1 MFINEELQ
9 NHLETS
15 PTIKSQSAIIAE
27 WNMNIPTNILKIGN
41 YRYRKSSPDSQYFAL
56 PNSFDPNET
65 KDSTVKFYYGATDSD
80 IIVDGTFSD
89 DGLPTTLKDK
99 NSKNEMLYSLE
110 DCFKPFRPRS
120 GINKARYMDTTK
132 ISWLHNA
139 NINMA
144 RRPRYYMS
152 DKNDLFKYWSSY
164 RYEDGERGIS
174 KPYNGQYF
182 IDDVAPFV
190 VYKKSMP
197 ANRVVVKMQTNVGDI
212 NLGLAN
218 DPYYGANNGTTPVR
232 WKIQYLKNNSWS
244 DIISFNESSKRK
256 DNSEIVKS
264 DGYVE
269 LAYGLK
275 VPEKYKDIFI
285 YAETYSSTSPL
296 PKQSKNGYAYLITTD
311 STSLGQFHIWIDEA
325 EDYEVFTP
333 EYGWYLQEETVD
345 RLTNFVTD
353 LTSPPSFISPI
364 DGSIKYREFE
374 YFSGIRVVVE
384 TMKKDSA
391 IFDLIEISPRLTA
404 NLTDKTV
411 SFDVQKAASDLG
423 VSGLPVSQLL
433 TATGSLSLFDY
444 DDAFNYNNSL
454 SIIKDYITRH
464 MQVKIYEII
473 VDVNGYDYYVPIKT
487 MYSSGFPKL
496 NNKEKSVDMELKDL
510 YFYFD
515 SLTAPQMLLTNVSTS
530 TAVSLLLDSIGFS
543 NYVFKRVE
551 GETELEI
558 PFFFIPPNKT
568 VAEILQDIAVSTQ
581 TAMFLDEYNNFVM
594 MSKKYMLPLES
605 DRPTDVILRGSVDLE
620 DVSVYRNKTIDSDN
634 NELTPPKLA
643 NIIEISSQD
652 NNVYNG
658 GKINYTSRYIQR
670 SYGSIKQASMV
681 DSDKTWIYKPVLLWE
696 VGGTEN
702 TKSINNEVGNQSS
715 YMLSAIP
722 LNSDLSSDIPYVAN
736 NQVKNNIMDLGE
748 GVYWITRYS
757 GYFYSSGEIIR
768 FDAVEYN
775 ISGVGNIWI
784 NSVQEYQKYFSQIS
798 FNGKIYPTGRVRI
811 YSEPNYEEVSGVL
824 KLKNGP
830 VAKHGRGQFGTT
842 IVSHSAGLNP
852 YWYDDNNVRGC
863 TMQSKYIFNTPQ
875 LEYPG
880 QATKDL
886 TLSLGDAGINNTLA
900 KKTTRNGIIRNFL
913 SSQYISEADIKAK
926 RSTQTGSIQSSA
938 LVMSGP
944 SFTTTETPVDF
955 ISYVY
960 KPLTD
965 KFKHFG
971 TRMRII
977 GRLENSEGTVQTAV
991 GSSTYY
997 TIPGDTPDKNIS
1009 ISGGSGGLGVM
1020 LNPLNNNGYYFE
1032 IVALGTTDISN
1043 QDADTNVNNLIF
1055 YKVMQ
1060 KSGTTEAIP
1069 VKLWEGLGQ
1078 IVVDNGNFTGQSR
1091 LVTEKIVT
1099 VYDLAVEYE
1108 NIPNGRRF
1116 FLYVNGKLITTV
1128 EDTSPLPVYNNM
1140 ALFVRGSSRV
1150 MFENVYAI
1158 TNNYSKTTSGKN
1170 TPAELNTPFNSI
1182 FDPDEIDTNESFR
1195 KYAMSGIIQGT
1206 MLSGIDQSSPPQYNI
1221 YFDEFGT
1228 IMREAATFNV
1238 KYDKAYPAI
1247 FAKLSPTFNRIK
1259 GYTVSGFRAGAY
1271 GAEFIVFNATDQAL
1285 SLDASSGNYL
1295 RIQGITFTQE
1305 NQNTLTVD
1313 DYFSKNSDYSNPD
1326 FKDGLLVSYPNKV
1339 DKEYQDIKLS
1349 RMTYGTKEFNLET
1362 QYVQTQDAANDL
1374 MEWMINKIMKPRKS
1388 LGIKIFAMP
1397 TVQLGDIVS
1406 VNYIENGIDKVGSVD
1421 KRFVVYNI
1429 SYSKDSSG
1437 PSMVVFLSEVA

>member
-15 PTIKSQSAIIAE
+15 PTIRSQSAVIAE
-27 WNMNIPTNILKIGN
+27 WNMNIPTNILHIGN
-41 YRYRKSSPDSQYFAL
+41 YRYRKSEPSSPYFAL

-65 KDSTVKFYYGATDSD
+65 ENSAVKFYYGATDSD
-80 IIVDGTFSD
+80 ITVDGTFND
-89 DGLPTTLKDK
+89 DGLPVTLKSK

-110 DCFKPFRPRS
+110 ECFRPFRPRS
-120 GINKARYMDTTK
+120 GINKARYTDTK
-132 ISWLHNA
+132 NISWLHNS

-174 KPYNGQYF
+174 KPFNGQYA

-190 VYKKSMP
+190 VYKNSMP
-197 ANRVVVKMQTNVGDI
+197 ANRVVVKMQTNIGDI
-212 NLGLAN
+212 NLGLSS
-218 DPYYGANNGTTPVR
+218 DPYYGVKNGTTPVR

-244 DIISFNESSKRK
+244 DIISFNESSRRK

-275 VPEKYKDIFI
+275 VPEKYKDIFV
-285 YAETYSSTSPL
+285 YAETYPSTSPL
-296 PKQSKNGYAYLITTD
+296 PKQSKNGYAYLIAPD
-311 STSLGQFHIWIDEA
+311 ATSVGQFYIWTDESSG
-325 EDYEVFTP
+325 YETFTP
-333 EYGWYLQEETVD
+333 DYGWYLQEETVD
-345 RLTNFVTD
+345 RLTNFATD
-353 LTSPPSFISPI
+353 LTAPPSFISPV

-384 TMKKDSA
+384 TMQKDSA
-391 IFDLIEISPRLTA
+391 IFDLIEISPRLSA

-411 SFDVQKAASDLG
+411 AFDVQKAASDLG

-433 TATGSLSLFDY
+433 TSTGSLSLFDY

-464 MQVKIYEII
+464 MQVKLYEII
-473 VDVNGYDYYVPIKT
+473 VDVDGYDYYVPIKT

-496 NNKEKSVDMELKDL
+496 NNKDKSVDLELKDL

-543 NYVFKRVE
+543 NYMFKRVPE
-551 GETELEI
+551 ETELEI
-558 PFFFIPPNKT
+558 PFFFIPPDKS

-594 MSKKYMLPLES
+594 MSKKYMLPSES
-605 DRPTDVILRGSVDLE
+605 DRSTDITLRGSVDLE
-620 DVSVYRNKTIDSDN
+620 STSVYKNKTIDNDDN
-634 NELTPPKLA
+634 NLTATKLA

-670 SYGSIKQASMV
+670 SYGSIKQASMI
-681 DSDKTWIYKPVLLWE
+681 DNDKTWIYKPVLLWE

-702 TKSINNEVGNQSS
+702 TKSINNEVGNGSS

-722 LNSDLSSDIPYVAN
+722 LNSDLSDVIPYVAN
-736 NQVKNNIMDLGE
+736 NQIKNNILDLGE

-775 ISGVGNIWI
+775 ISGVGNVWI
-784 NSVQEYQKYFSQIS
+784 NNVQEYQKYFSEIS

-811 YSEPNYEEVSGVL
+811 YAEPNYEEVLGVI
-824 KLKNGP
+824 KLKNGK

-863 TMQSKYIFNTPQ
+863 TMQSKYLFNTPQ

-886 TLSLGDAGINNTLA
+886 SLVVGPAGIDNTLA

-913 SSQYISEADIKAK
+913 SSQYISEADIKSK
-926 RSTQTGSIQSSA
+926 RSTETGSIQSSA

-971 TRMRII
+971 ARMRIV
-977 GRLENSEGTVQTAV
+977 GRLQNSSGTVQTAV
-991 GSSTYY
+991 GSTTYY

-1009 ISGGSGGLGVM
+1009 ISGGSGGIGVM
-1020 LNPLNNNGYYFE
+1020 LNPSNNNGYYFE
-1032 IVALGTTDISN
+1032 IVALGTTDVSTTTEN
-1043 QDADTNVNNLIF
+1043 TNVNNLIF

-1091 LVTEKIVT
+1091 MTTDQVVT

-1108 NIPNGRRF
+1108 NIPNGKRF
-1116 FLYVNGKLITTV
+1116 FLYINGKLITTV
-1128 EDTSPLPVYNNM
+1128 EDTSPLPTYNNM
-1140 ALFVRGSSRV
+1140 ALFTRGSSRI
-1150 MFENVYAI
+1150 MFENIYAI

-1170 TPAELNTPFNSI
+1170 TSAELNTPFNSI

-1195 KYAMSGIIQGT
+1195 KYALSGIIQGT
-1206 MLSGIDQSSPPQYNI
+1206 MLSGVDQSSPPQYNV

-1228 IMREAATFNV
+1228 IMREASTFNV

-1259 GYTVSGFRAGAY
+1259 GYSVSGFRAGAY
-1271 GAEFIVFNATDQAL
+1271 GAEFMVFNATDQAL

-1305 NQNTLTVD
+1305 NQNSLTVD
-1313 DYFSKNSDYSNPD
+1313 DYFSKNSDPSNPD
-1326 FKDGLLVSYPNKV
+1326 FKNGLLVSYPNKV
-1339 DKEYQDIKLS
+1339 AKEYQDIKLS

-1362 QYVQTQDAANDL
+1362 PYVQTQDAANEL
-1374 MEWMINKIMKPRKS
+1374 MEWMIGKIMKPRKS
-1388 LGIKIFAMP
+1388 LGIKVFSMP
-1397 TVQLGDIVS
+1397 TVQLGDIVK
-1406 VNYIENGIDKVGSVD
+1406 VDYIENGIDKVGSVD

-1429 SYSKDSSG
+1429 SYSKDSMG

>member
-15 PTIKSQSAIIAE
+15 PTIRSQSAVIAE
-27 WNMNIPTNILKIGN
+27 WNMNIPTNILHIGN
-41 YRYRKSSPDSQYFAL
+41 YRYRKSTPSSPYFAL

-65 KDSTVKFYYGATDSD
+65 ESSSVKFYYGATDSD
-80 IIVDGTFSD
+80 ITVDGTFND
-89 DGLPTTLKDK
+89 DGLPVTLKSK

-110 DCFKPFRPRS
+110 ECFKPFRPRS
-120 GINKARYMDTTK
+120 GINKARYTDTK
-132 ISWLHNA
+132 DISWLHNA

-174 KPYNGQYF
+174 KPSNGQYA

-190 VYKKSMP
+190 VYKNSMP
-197 ANRVVVKMQTNVGDI
+197 ANRVVVKMQTNIGDI
-212 NLGLAN
+212 NLGLSS
-218 DPYYGANNGTTPVR
+218 DPYYGAKNGTTPVR

-244 DIISFNESSKRK
+244 DIISFNESSRRK

-275 VPEKYKDIFI
+275 VPEKYKDIFV
-285 YAETYSSTSPL
+285 YAETYPSTSPL
-296 PKQSKNGYAYLITTD
+296 PKKSKNGYAYLITPD
-311 STSLGQFHIWIDEA
+311 ATSVGQFYIWTDESSG
-325 EDYEVFTP
+325 YETFTP
-333 EYGWYLQEETVD
+333 DYGWYLQEETVD

-353 LTSPPSFISPI
+353 LTAPPSFISPI
-364 DGSIKYREFE
+364 DGSVKYREFE

-384 TMKKDSA
+384 TMQKDSA
-391 IFDLIEISPRLTA
+391 IFDLIEISPRLSA

-433 TATGSLSLFDY
+433 TSTGSLSLFDY

-454 SIIKDYITRH
+454 SIIKDYVTRH
-464 MQVKIYEII
+464 MQVKLYEII
-473 VDVNGYDYYVPIKT
+473 VDVDGYDYYVPIKT

-496 NNKEKSVDMELKDL
+496 NNKDKSVDLDLKDL

-530 TAVSLLLDSIGFS
+530 TAVSILLDSIGFS
-543 NYVFKRVE
+543 NYMFKRVPE
-551 GETELEI
+551 ETELEI
-558 PFFFIPPNKT
+558 PFFFIPPDKS

-594 MSKKYMLPLES
+594 MSKKYMLPSES
-605 DRPTDVILRGSVDLE
+605 DRSTDITLRGSVDLE
-620 DVSVYRNKTIDSDN
+620 STSVYKNKTIDNDGNS
-634 NELTPPKLA
+634 LTATKLA

-670 SYGSIKQASMV
+670 SYGSIKQASMI
-681 DSDKTWIYKPVLLWE
+681 DNDKTWIYKPVLLWE

-702 TKSINNEVGNQSS
+702 TKSINNEVGNGSS

-722 LNSDLSSDIPYVAN
+722 LNSDLSDIVPYVSN
-736 NQVKNNIMDLGE
+736 NEIKNNILDLGE
-748 GVYWITRYS
+748 GIYWITRYS

-775 ISGVGNIWI
+775 ISGVGNVWI
-784 NSVQEYQKYFSQIS
+784 NNVQEYQKYFSEIS

-811 YSEPNYEEVSGVL
+811 YSEPNYEEVLGVI
-824 KLKNGP
+824 KLKNGK

-863 TMQSKYIFNTPQ
+863 TMQSKYLFNTPQ

-886 TLSLGDAGINNTLA
+886 SLVVGPAGIDNTLA

-913 SSQYISEADIKAK
+913 SSQYISETDIKSK
-926 RSTQTGSIQSSA
+926 RSTETGSIQSSA

-971 TRMRII
+971 ARMRII
-977 GRLENSEGTVQTAV
+977 GRLQNSSGTVQTAV
-991 GSSTYY
+991 GSTTYY

-1009 ISGGSGGLGVM
+1009 ISGGSGGIGVM
-1020 LNPLNNNGYYFE
+1020 LNPSNNNGYYFE
-1032 IVALGTTDISN
+1032 IVALGTTDVSTTTEN
-1043 QDADTNVNNLIF
+1043 TNVNNLIF

-1091 LVTEKIVT
+1091 MTTDQVVT

-1108 NIPNGRRF
+1108 NIPNGKKF
-1116 FLYVNGKLITTV
+1116 FLYINGKLITTV
-1128 EDTSPLPVYNNM
+1128 EDTSPLPTYNNM
-1140 ALFVRGSSRV
+1140 ALFTRGSSRI
-1150 MFENVYAI
+1150 MFENIYAI

-1170 TPAELNTPFNSI
+1170 TSAELNTPFNSI

-1195 KYAMSGIIQGT
+1195 KYALSGIIQGT
-1206 MLSGIDQSSPPQYNI
+1206 MLSGVDQSSPPQYNV

-1228 IMREAATFNV
+1228 IMREASTFNI

-1259 GYTVSGFRAGAY
+1259 GYSVSGFRAGAY
-1271 GAEFIVFNATDQAL
+1271 GAEFMVFNATDQAL

-1305 NQNTLTVD
+1305 NQNSLTVD
-1313 DYFSKNSDYSNPD
+1313 DYFSKNSDSSNPD
-1326 FKDGLLVSYPNKV
+1326 FKNGLLVSYPNKV
-1339 DKEYQDIKLS
+1339 AKEYQDIKLS

-1362 QYVQTQDAANDL
+1362 PYVQTQDAANEL
-1374 MEWMINKIMKPRKS
+1374 MEWMIGKIMKPRKS
-1388 LGIKIFAMP
+1388 LGIKVFSMP
-1397 TVQLGDIVS
+1397 TVQLGDIVK
-1406 VNYIENGIDKVGSVD
+1406 VDYIENGIDKVGSVD

-1429 SYSKDSSG
+1429 SYSKDSMG

>member
-1 MFINEELQ
+1 MFINEDLQ
-9 NHLETS
+9 KHLETS
-15 PTIKSQSAIIAE
+15 PTIRSQSAVIAE
-27 WNMNIPTNILKIGN
+27 WNMNIPTNILHIGN
-41 YRYRKSSPDSQYFAL
+41 YRYRKSMPDSPYFAL

-65 KDSTVKFYYGATDSD
+65 EDSTVKFYFGATDSD
-80 IIVDGTFSD
+80 ITVDGTFED
-89 DGLPTTLKDK
+89 DGLPTTLKSK
-99 NSKNEMLYSLE
+99 NSKNQMLYSLE

-120 GINKARYMDTTK
+120 GINKARYMDTK
-132 ISWLHNA
+132 NASWLHNS
-139 NINMA
+139 NVNMA

-174 KPYNGQYF
+174 KPYNGQYV

-190 VYKKSMP
+190 VYKNSMP
-197 ANRVVVKMQTNVGDI
+197 ANRVVVKMQTNIGDI
-212 NLGLAN
+212 NLGLSN
-218 DPYYGANNGTTPVR
+218 DPYFGTSNGTTPVR

-244 DIISFNESSKRK
+244 DIISFNESSRRK
-256 DNSEIVKS
+256 DNSQIVKS

-275 VPEKYKDIFI
+275 VPEKYKDIFV
-285 YAETYSSTSPL
+285 YAETYQSTSPL
-296 PKQSKNGYAYLITTD
+296 PKQSKNGYAYLIVPD
-311 STSLGQFHIWIDEA
+311 ETSVGQFHIWTDESN
-325 EDYEVFTP
+325 DYETFTP
-333 EYGWYLQEETVD
+333 DYGWYLQEETVD

-353 LTSPPSFISPI
+353 LTSPPSFTNPI

-384 TMKKDSA
+384 TMQKDNA
-391 IFDLIEISPRLTA
+391 IFDLIEISPRLSA

-433 TATGSLSLFDY
+433 SSTGSLSIFDY
-444 DDAFNYNNSL
+444 DDAFNYNNNL

-464 MQVKIYEII
+464 MQVKLYEII
-473 VDVNGYDYYVPIKT
+473 VDVDGYDYYVPIKT

-496 NNKEKSVDMELKDL
+496 NNKEKSVDLELKDL

-515 SLTAPQMLLTNVSTS
+515 SLTAPQMLLRNVSTS

-543 NYVFKRVE
+543 NYTFKRVD

-594 MSKKYMLPLES
+594 MSKRYILPLES
-605 DRPTDVILRGSVDLE
+605 DRGTDITLRGSVDLE
-620 DVSVYRNKTIDSDN
+620 PESVYKNKTIDDDN
-634 NELTPPKLA
+634 NTLTPSKLA
-643 NIIEISSQD
+643 NIVEISSQD

-670 SYGSIKQASMV
+670 SYGSIKQASMI
-681 DSDKTWIYKPVLLWE
+681 DNDKTWIYKPVLLWE

-702 TKSINNEVGNQSS
+702 TKSINNEVGNGSS

-722 LNSDLSSDIPYVAN
+722 LNSDLSDTVPYVSN
-736 NQVKNNIMDLGE
+736 NQIKNNILDLGE
-748 GVYWITRYS
+748 GIYWITRYN
-757 GYFYSSGEIIR
+757 GYFYSSGEILR

-775 ISGVGNIWI
+775 ISGVGNVWI
-784 NSVQEYQKYFSQIS
+784 NSVQEYQKYFSEIS

-811 YSEPNYEEVSGVL
+811 YAEPNYEEVLGVIR
-824 KLKNGP
+824 LKNGK
-830 VAKHGRGQFGTT
+830 VAKHGRGQFGTK

-863 TMQSKYIFNTPQ
+863 TMQSQYLFNTPQ

-880 QATKDL
+880 QATED
-886 TLSLGDAGINNTLA
+886 LSLSVGPAGINNTLA

-913 SSQYISEADIKAK
+913 SSQYISESDIKSK
-926 RSTQTGSIQSSA
+926 RSTETGSIQSSA

-971 TRMRII
+971 ARMRIV
-977 GRLENSEGTVQTAV
+977 GRLQNSSGTVQTAV
-991 GSSTYY
+991 GSATYY

-1009 ISGGSGGLGVM
+1009 ISGGSGGIGVM

-1032 IVALGTTDISN
+1032 IVALGTTDISATT
-1043 QDADTNVNNLIF
+1043 ADTNVNNLIF

-1060 KSGTTEAIP
+1060 KTGTTEAIP

-1078 IVVDNGNFTGQSR
+1078 IVVDNGNFTGQAR
-1091 LVTEKIVT
+1091 MTTDKVVT

-1108 NIPNGRRF
+1108 NIPNGKRF
-1116 FLYVNGKLITTV
+1116 FLYVNGRLITTV
-1128 EDTSPLPVYNNM
+1128 EDTSPLPTYNNM
-1140 ALFVRGSSRV
+1140 ALFTRGSSRV
-1150 MFENVYAI
+1150 MFENIYAI

-1170 TPAELNTPFNSI
+1170 TSAELNTPFNSI

-1195 KYAMSGIIQGT
+1195 KYALSGVIQGT
-1206 MLSGIDQSSPPQYNI
+1206 MLSGVDQSSPPEYNI

-1228 IMREAATFNV
+1228 IMREVASFNI
-1238 KYDKAYPAI
+1238 KYDKAYPAL

-1259 GYTVSGFRAGAY
+1259 GYSVSGFRAGAY
-1271 GAEFIVFNATDQAL
+1271 GAEFLVFNATDQAL

-1305 NQNTLTVD
+1305 NQNSLTVD
-1313 DYFSKNSDYSNPD
+1313 DYFSKNSDPSNPD
-1326 FKDGLLVSYPNKV
+1326 FKGGVLVSYPNKV
-1339 DKEYQDIKLS
+1339 AKEYQDIKLS

-1362 QYVQTQDAANDL
+1362 PYVQSQDAANEL
-1374 MEWMINKIMKPRKS
+1374 MEWMIGKIMKPRKS
-1388 LGIKIFAMP
+1388 LGIKVFAMP
-1397 TVQLGDIVS
+1397 TIQLGDIVK
-1406 VNYIENGIDKVGSVD
+1406 VDYIENGIDKVGSTD

-1429 SYSKDSSG
+1429 SYSKDSMG
-1437 PSMVVFLSEVA
+1437 PSMVLFLSEVA